1 MIETGF
7 FSLIIIVSIWFI
19 YANFKYNKEKDILHN

>member
-7 FSLIIIVSIWFI
+7 FAFILILTISFM
-19 YANFKYNKEKDILHN
+19 YANFRYNKEKDIWHN